1 MSEPKPQQA
10 PKEIVSKDTPV
21 ARRRF
26 LIVNPTEFIG
36 FFTKGFVFAKRI
48 KLIEGVPEDAQVVSM
63 TVDHIRNGLVF
74 LVESAE
80 YDEIPMTQM
89 PPVQHIS
96 IELGVQNA
104 TKKKSSARKK

>member
-1 MSEPKPQQA
+1 MSEPKEA
-10 PKEIVSKDTPV
+10 PKEIVTKDTPV

-36 FFTKGFVFAKRI
+36 FFTKGFVFAKRV
-48 KLIEGVPEDAQVVSM
+48 KMIEGVPEDAQVVSM
-63 TVDHIRNGLVF
+63 TVDHVRNGLVF
-74 LVESAE
+74 LVESEE

-96 IELGVQNA
+96 IEFGVQNA
-104 TKKKSSARKK
+104 TKKKKPSRKK